1 MVKAREEV
9 VSEFNEYVNM
19 TADELESWLKSDD
32 SNSAGWPK
40 DDADEGGGETVGHD
54 SGRKI
59 VEILQ
64 ANPDK
69 KEDEYTDDQVEHMR
83 KVVAYCKRHLAQES
97 KSNSEKSP
105 EEVKKTKSYAS
116 LKNWG
121 HDILKAQGKE
131 GGAEK
136 PNGKSNGK
144 SSKEEEEEEVEEENG
159 EEQNGEEENGEEQDG
174 DEEMEE
180 DVEEVDDGVKE
191 EADEKVEEKAGEK
204 RKHAGDE
211 NGTSKKRQ
219 TRQGEGQ
226 ATEKSDENGDEEEE
240 EEEEQEDEQ
249 KEEQEAAA
257 DDGGEDEMDEGGDGQ
272 DATKGPE
279 KGDTVSWNWGNGQP
293 EGKVLDVKGEKTTI
307 ETKSGNEVSRDGK
320 PDDPAVVLDAGKSK
334 AIKLAHELNES

>member
-1 MVKAREEV
+1 MVKGREEV

-40 DDADEGGGETVGHD
+40 DDAEGDGETVGHD

-59 VEILQ
+59 VEILR

-97 KSNSEKSP
+97 KSNDDKSP
-105 EEVKKTKSYAS
+105 EDVKKTKSYAS

-121 HDILKAQGKE
+121 HDFLKAQGKE

-136 PNGKSNGK
+136 SNGKSNGK
-144 SSKEEEEEEVEEENG
+144 SSKEEEEEVEEENG
-159 EEQNGEEENGEEQDG
+159 KEEEENVEE
-174 DEEMEE
+174 EEEEKEEEEEE
-180 DVEEVDDGVKE
+180 DVEQNAEENVEEADDGEKE
-191 EADEKVEEKAGEK
+191 EADDKVEEKAGGK

-226 ATEKSDENGDEEEE
+226 AAEKSEENGDEEEE
-240 EEEEQEDEQ
+240 AADEGG
-249 KEEQEAAA
+249 KEE
-257 DDGGEDEMDEGGDGQ
+257 EMDEGGDGEET
-272 DATKGPE
+272 TKGPE

-307 ETKSGNEVSRDGK
+307 ETKNGNEVSRDGK

>member
-1 MVKAREEV
+1 MVKGREEV
-9 VSEFNEYVNM
+9 VAEFNEYVNM

-40 DDADEGGGETVGHD
+40 GDGEGEGETVGHD

-64 ANPDK
+64 ANPDRK
-69 KEDEYTDDQVEHMR
+69 DDEYTDDQVEHMR

-121 HDILKAQGKE
+121 HDILRAQGKE
-131 GGAEK
+131 GGADK
-136 PNGKSNGK
+136 ANGKSNGNP
-144 SSKEEEEEEVEEENG
+144 SKEEEEEVDEEEEEVDEEEEEVDEENG
-159 EEQNGEEENGEEQDG
+159 EEKEEEEVDEEEEEVDEENGEEK
-174 DEEMEE
+174 EEGAE
-180 DVEEVDDGVKE
+180 E
-191 EADEKVEEKAGEK
+191 EADDKGEEKAGEK
-204 RKHAGDE
+204 RKHSGDE
-211 NGTSKKRQ
+211 NGASKKRQ
-219 TRQGEGQ
+219 TRQGEGE
-226 ATEKSDENGDEEEE
+226 ATEKSEENGDE
-240 EEEEQEDEQ
+240 
-249 KEEQEAAA
+249 
-257 DDGGEDEMDEGGDGQ
+257 GGEEEMDEGGDGG
-272 DATKGPE
+272 DGGKEATKGPE

-320 PDDPAVVLDAGKSK
+320 PDDPAVVLDAGRSK

>member
-1 MVKAREEV
+1 MVKGRDEV

-40 DDADEGGGETVGHD
+40 DDAEGDGETVGHD

-97 KSNSEKSP
+97 KSNSEKST
-105 EEVKKTKSYAS
+105 EDVKKTKSYAS

-136 PNGKSNGK
+136 SNGK
-144 SSKEEEEEEVEEENG
+144 SSNEKEEEEEEAVEEENG
-159 EEQNGEEENGEEQDG
+159 EENGEEEENAEE
-174 DEEMEE
+174 EEEVK
-180 DVEEVDDGVKE
+180 DAEEVDDGEKE
-191 EADEKVEEKAGEK
+191 ETDDKVEEKAGEK
-204 RKHAGDE
+204 RKHADNDE
-211 NGTSKKRQ
+211 NGTSKKLQ

-226 ATEKSDENGDEEEE
+226 AAEKSEENGDEEEE
-240 EEEEQEDEQ
+240 E
-249 KEEQEAAA
+249 AA
-257 DDGGEDEMDEGGDGQ
+257 DEGGDGQ
-272 DATKGPE
+272 ETTKGPE

>member
-19 TADELESWLKSDD
+19 TAGELESWLKSDD

-40 DDADEGGGETVGHD
+40 DQADEGDGESVGHD

-69 KEDEYTDDQVEHMR
+69 KDDEYTDDQVEHMR

-131 GGAEK
+131 GGTEK

-144 SSKEEEEEEVEEENG
+144 SSEKEEEVEEENG
-159 EEQNGEEENGEEQDG
+159 EEQHGEEQNGEEKNGEEQNG
-174 DEEMEE
+174 DEEVEE
-180 DVEEVDDGVKE
+180 DVEEVDDGEKE
-191 EADEKVEEKAGEK
+191 EADDKVEEKAGGK

-240 EEEEQEDEQ
+240 EEE
-249 KEEQEAAA
+249 AAA
-257 DDGGEDEMDEGGDGQ
+257 DEGGEDEMDEEGDEQ
-272 DATKGPE
+272 ETTKGPE

>member
-1 MVKAREEV
+1 MVKGREEV
-9 VSEFNEYVNM
+9 ISEFNEHVNM
-19 TADELESWLKSDD
+19 TAEELESWLKSND

-40 DDADEGGGETVGHD
+40 DDAEGEGETVGHD

-64 ANPDK
+64 ANPEK

-121 HDILKAQGKE
+121 HDFLKAQGKE
-131 GGAEK
+131 GGAA
-136 PNGKSNGK
+136 KSNGK
-144 SSKEEEEEEVEEENG
+144 SSKQEDTKEEEVE
-159 EEQNGEEENGEEQDG
+159 QA
-174 DEEMEE
+174 
-180 DVEEVDDGVKE
+180 DDSKAE
-191 EADEKVEEKAGEK
+191 EADEETEKVGDK
-204 RKHAGDE
+204 RKNASDE

-226 ATEKSDENGDEEEE
+226 ATEKSEENGNEEEATEENGDEELEDDDEE
-240 EEEEQEDEQ
+240 DGDAEET
-249 KEEQEAAA
+249 
-257 DDGGEDEMDEGGDGQ
+257 
-272 DATKGPE
+272 TKGPK

-293 EGKVLDVKGEKTTI
+293 EGKVLDVKGERTTI
-307 ETKSGNEVSRDGK
+307 ETKRGNEVSRDGK
-320 PDDPAVVLDAGKSK
+320 PEDPAVVLDTGKSK
-334 AIKLAHELNES
+334 AIKSAHELNES

>member
-40 DDADEGGGETVGHD
+40 DDADEGDGETVGHD

-136 PNGKSNGK
+136 PNGKSDGK
-144 SSKEEEEEEVEEENG
+144 SSKEEEEVEEENG
-159 EEQNGEEENGEEQDG
+159 EEQNEEEQNEEEKNEEEQNG
-174 DEEMEE
+174 DEAMEE
-180 DVEEVDDGVKE
+180 DVEEVDDGEKE
-191 EADEKVEEKAGEK
+191 EADDKVEEKAGGK

-240 EEEEQEDEQ
+240 EEE
-249 KEEQEAAA
+249 AAA
-257 DDGGEDEMDEGGDGQ
+257 DEGGEDEMDEGGDEQ
-272 DATKGPE
+272 DTTKGPE